1 MNLLNQLLME
11 ITEAYKVLI
20 ADGQELTRRG
30 IESLINEIPEY
41 IVCGFIFSESE
52 LESNLNNFKPQ
63 ILIVD
68 FDDFEVDDF
77 ESFCQ
82 LLKASPNTQIL
93 VVSDNKN
100 RDDIIK
106 LRDLGIRNYI
116 LKTSGK
122 DEFIDALNSTR
133 LHKKYY
139 SEEILD
145 LLVGGNNNPKDIEK
159 VRFTASEIEII
170 KLIAQGLTTKEIASR
185 KFLSSHTI
193 ITHRKNI
200 FRKAGVTS
208 TSELIMHA
216 IRTGIVDTL
225 EYYI

>member
-1 MNLLNQLLME
+1 MSTNQV
-11 ITEAYKVLI
+11 YKVLI
-20 ADGQELTRRG
+20 ADDQELTRRG
-30 IESLINEIPEY
+30 IESIIHELAEY
-41 IVCGFIFSESE
+41 VVCGFVFSAHE
-52 LESNLNNFKPQ
+52 LESQLSLLQPH
-63 ILIVD
+63 ILIIDFDNFD
-68 FDDFEVDDF
+68 FDDL

-82 LLKASPNTQIL
+82 LLKASAHTQIL

-100 RDDIIK
+100 KDEIIK
-106 LRDLGIRNYI
+106 MRDLGIRNHI
-116 LKTSGK
+116 LKTTNH
-122 DEFIDALNSTR
+122 DEFIDALNSAR
-133 LHKKYY
+133 LGKKYY

-145 LLVGGNNNPKDIEK
+145 LLVGGNSQKDVEK

-208 TSELIMHA
+208 TSELIMQA

>member
-1 MNLLNQLLME
+1 MA
-11 ITEAYKVLI
+11 IAGAYKVLI
-20 ADGQELTRRG
+20 ADRQELTRRG

-41 IVCGFIFSESE
+41 KVYGFVFSANE
-52 LESNLNNFKPQ
+52 LESNLITFKPQ
-63 ILIVD
+63 VLIVD

-77 ESFCQ
+77 DSFCQ
-82 LLKASPNTQIL
+82 LLKASPETQIL

-100 RDDIIK
+100 RDDILK

-145 LLVGGNNNPKDIEK
+145 LLVGGNNQKDSEK
-159 VRFTASEIEII
+159 VRFTVSEIEII

>member
-1 MNLLNQLLME
+1 MA
-11 ITEAYKVLI
+11 IAEAYKVLI

-30 IESLINEIPEY
+30 IESLISEIPEY
-41 IVCGFIFSESE
+41 IVCGFVYSANE
-52 LESNLNNFKPQ
+52 LEIKLTTFKPQ
-63 ILIVD
+63 VLIVD

-77 ESFCQ
+77 DSFCQ
-82 LLKASPNTQIL
+82 LLKSSPETQIL

-100 RDDIIK
+100 RDDIMK

-145 LLVGGNNNPKDIEK
+145 LLVGGNNQKDIEK
-159 VRFTASEIEII
+159 VRFTVSEIEII